1 MQMKHAERRQNILCH
16 FVWWVRFSVSRDEPE
31 RERTK
36 TVRTVGRGDIFPTQQ
51 SNVEHAL
58 EINFSARTPISR
70 SKFQK
75 KAKETI
81 AGRKNKQ
88 TLIET
93 VIENWLV
100 CLFVTR
106 ARQLGSDSLKA
117 RHVIIVTFAYAQT
130 SDHCTRLT
138 RVTTVEQEN
147 RLNIVRFTNLK

>member
-1 MQMKHAERRQNILCH
+1 MLKGTKIFCVISYGGSGSRSAETSQKESARKPGGLWEGATYSQHSSQTSSMRWRSIL
-16 FVWWVRFSVSRDEPE
+16 
-31 RERTK
+31 
-36 TVRTVGRGDIFPTQQ
+36 
-51 SNVEHAL
+51 A
-58 EINFSARTPISR
+58 ARTPISR

-117 RHVIIVTFAYAQT
+117 RHVIIATFAYAQT

-147 RLNIVRFTNLK
+147 RLNVVRFTNLK